1 MAEQVPDGFEV
12 SLVRVNG
19 RPGLLTTVDGAPQS
33 VRAFDVRAGHI
44 QNAYAVL
51 SLDKLRHVDPA
62 SFTSSSEGER

>member
-1 MAEQVPDGFEV
+1 
-12 SLVRVNG
+12 
-19 RPGLLTTVDGAPQS
+19 

-51 SLDKLRHVDPA
+51 PPDKLRHVDPA